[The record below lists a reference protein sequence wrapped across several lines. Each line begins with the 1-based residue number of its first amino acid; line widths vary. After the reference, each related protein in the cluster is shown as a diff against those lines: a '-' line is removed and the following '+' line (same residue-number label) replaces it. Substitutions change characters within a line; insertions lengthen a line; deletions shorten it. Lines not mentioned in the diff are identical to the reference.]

1 MGIMKTGSIFATLLA
16 AAALL
21 KKPVQ
26 DVASKSLKDAYDSA
40 KAYLLKRFGE
50 GSEAARALEMA
61 TTKPEC
67 AIRKMLLVEESASA
81 DLGSDPELSRLV
93 GRLAALLPPADRL
106 GGQNVRVTGRG
117 NQVQV
122 AGRDIV
128 TTERL
133 VHRNAITPDARH
145 ITPDERRQLGS
156 VISELSYRLAGPDG
170 RPRYSAVHAM
180 LQRRFGVSSYLLIT
194 RERFDDA
201 LGFLKQQR
209 AIHRSRLRRRN
220 PVAYRNDYLRLIN
233 ARCCELGWD
242 KPRLHQFASE
252 KLGLRRPVNSFTE
265 LGPNQ
270 LKSLVGL
277 LRLQPVLSRNVDEP
291 QTGGQ

>member
-1 MGIMKTGSIFATLLA
+1 MGIMKTGSILATLLA

-40 KAYLLKRFGE
+40 KAYLLKKFGE

-61 TTKPEC
+61 TAKPGC
-67 AIRKMLLVEESASA
+67 AIRKMLLIEESASA
-81 DLGSDPELSRLV
+81 DLGSDLELSRLV
-93 GRLAALLPPADRL
+93 ERLAALLPPVDHL

-145 ITPDERRQLGS
+145 ITSDERRQLGY
-156 VISELSYRLAGPDG
+156 VISELAYRLAGPDG

-270 LKSLVGL
+270 LKSLVDL
-277 LRLQPVLSRNVDEP
+277 LRVQPVQSGNVDEL
-291 QTGGQ
+291 

>member
-1 MGIMKTGSIFATLLA
+1 MQTEAIITNLLDA
-16 AAALL
+16 ARFLNQ
-21 KKPVQ
+21 PIR
-26 DVASKSLKDAYDSA
+26 DVAGQTVKDAYEAAKSCLRKILGIDSDGA
-40 KAYLLKRFGE
+40 KALNLATERPE
-50 GSEAARALEMA
+50 SVARREV
-61 TTKPEC
+61 
-67 AIRKMLLVEESASA
+67 LVEEADSAGVARDA
-81 DLGSDPELSRLV
+81 DLRQLIEE
-93 GRLAALLPPADRL
+93 LAALLPESAGVFR
-106 GGQNVRVTGRG
+106 QQVRVEGRG

-145 ITPDERRQLGS
+145 ITPEEKRQLGS
-156 VISELSYRLAGPDG
+156 VISELAYRLAGPAG

-201 LGFLKQQR
+201 LAFLKQQR

-220 PVAYRNDYLRLIN
+220 PAAYRNDYLRLIN

-252 KLGLRRPVNSFTE
+252 KLGLSRPVNSLTG

-270 LKSLVGL
+270 LKSLVDL
-277 LRLQPVLSRNVDEP
+277 LRVQPVQSGTVDEL
-291 QTGGQ
+291 

>member
-1 MGIMKTGSIFATLLA
+1 MGIMKTGSIFAALLA

-40 KAYLLKRFGE
+40 KAYLLRKFGE

-93 GRLAALLPPADRL
+93 EKLAALLPAADLL

-156 VISELSYRLAGPDG
+156 VISELAYRLVGPDG

-180 LQRRFGVSSYLLIT
+180 LQRRFEVPSYLLIP
-194 RERFDDA
+194 RDRFDDA
-201 LGFLKQQR
+201 LAFLKQQR

-252 KLGLRRPVNSFTE
+252 KLGLRRPVNSSTE

-270 LKSLVGL
+270 LKSLVDL
-277 LRLQPVLSRNVDEP
+277 LRVQAVQSGNVDEL
-291 QTGGQ
+291 

>member
-1 MGIMKTGSIFATLLA
+1 MQTEAIITNLLDA
-16 AAALL
+16 ARFL
-21 KKPVQ
+21 KQPIR
-26 DVASKSLKDAYDSA
+26 DVAGQTVKDAYEAAKSCLRKILGIDSDGA
-40 KAYLLKRFGE
+40 KALNLATERPE
-50 GSEAARALEMA
+50 SVARREV
-61 TTKPEC
+61 
-67 AIRKMLLVEESASA
+67 LVEEADSAGVARDA
-81 DLGSDPELSRLV
+81 DLRQLIEE
-93 GRLAALLPPADRL
+93 LAALLPESAGVFR
-106 GGQNVRVTGRG
+106 QQVRVEGRG

-145 ITPDERRQLGS
+145 ITPEEKRQLGS
-156 VISELSYRLAGPDG
+156 VISELAYRLAGPAG

-201 LGFLKQQR
+201 LAFLKQQR

-220 PVAYRNDYLRLIN
+220 PAAYRNDYLRLIN

-252 KLGLRRPVNSFTE
+252 KLGLSRPVNSLTG

-270 LKSLVGL
+270 LKSLVDL
-277 LRLQPVLSRNVDEP
+277 LRVQPVQSGTVDEL
-291 QTGGQ
+291 